1 LENAARTVETE
12 PHPAPDESP
21 IDAEA
26 VRAHVA
32 RVLKTPDFASAPQLS
47 VFLKYV
53 VERQLAGAG
62 ASLKAYTIA
71 TEALGR
77 DSNFDPQTDP
87 IVRVQ
92 ARRLRQS
99 LLLYYADKGA
109 AEPMRIIMPV
119 GGYAPEFVDMAKAAA
134 KPAAAEPAFTPAKP
148 KDDRLF
154 PTPWVAP
161 TALILSLIAIIGNI
175 MNMWPGLLPLILSKF
190 R

>member
-1 LENAARTVETE
+1 LENLARIIDLEPENAAGDSPFE
-12 PHPAPDESP
+12 AES
-21 IDAEA
+21 

-32 RVLKTPDFASAPQLS
+32 RILKTPDFAAAPQLS
-47 VFLKYV
+47 VFLKYI
-53 VERQLAGAG
+53 VERTLAGQG
-62 ASLKAYTIA
+62 GSLKAYTIA

-77 DSNFDPQTDP
+77 DSAFDPQTDP

-109 AEPMRIIMPV
+109 HETMRIILPV
-119 GGYAPEFVDMAKAAA
+119 GGYTPEFVEAAKASVAE
-134 KPAAAEPAFTPAKP
+134 PAAEPLTVPAES
-148 KDDRLF
+148 KDNRLL

-161 TALILSLIAIIGNI
+161 TALVLSIIAIVGNVLQI
-175 MNMWPGLLPLILSKF
+175 WPGLLPSIFNMF

>member
-1 LENAARTVETE
+1 MENAARTIDVDSHGTTTDSPFE
-12 PHPAPDESP
+12 P
-21 IDAEA
+21 EA

-32 RVLKTPDFASAPQLS
+32 RILKTHDFAAAPQLS
-47 VFLKYV
+47 VFLGYI
-53 VERQLAGAG
+53 VERKLAGEG

-109 AEPMRIIMPV
+109 HEPMRIVMPV
-119 GGYAPEFVDMAKAAA
+119 GGYAPEFVDAA
-134 KPAAAEPAFTPAKP
+134 KGSTIEPAPEPVKP

-161 TALILSLIAIIGNI
+161 TALILSIIAIVGNI
-175 MNMWPGLLPLILSKF
+175 FNMWPGLLPMILSTF